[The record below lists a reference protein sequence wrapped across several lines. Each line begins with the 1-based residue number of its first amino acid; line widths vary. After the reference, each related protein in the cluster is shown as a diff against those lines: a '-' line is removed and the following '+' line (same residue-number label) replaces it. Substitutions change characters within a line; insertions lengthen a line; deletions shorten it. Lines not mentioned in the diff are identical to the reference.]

1 MQPSNPQNP
10 AQSPQGYVQP
20 GYPPFYAQQKSFVE
34 TMFSG
39 TRPILITLLSFLII
53 WIGLLIGGLA
63 YIFPSSYTS
72 ILVVGYIFYSLGII
86 LLLFTILGLVL
97 TDNSIV
103 YSVKIALVIFAL
115 IIFIAALIYPPLAS
129 LIPKIL
135 P

>member
-10 AQSPQGYVQP
+10 AQSPQGYVPP
-20 GYPPFYAQQKSFVE
+20 GYPPFYTQQKSFVE

-53 WIGLLIGGLA
+53 WIGLLVGGLA
-63 YIFPSSYTS
+63 YILPSSYTS

-97 TDNSIV
+97 TDNSMV
-103 YSVKIALVIFAL
+103 HSVKVALVIFAL
-115 IIFIAALIYPPLAS
+115 IIFIAALIYPPLVS
-129 LIPKIL
+129 LIPKVL